1 VTYALFHEGKVPV
14 ADPTVLEERVSDASL
29 VLAVN
34 QYKELCCMQ
43 LTGVSLTS
51 PMLIMQC
58 TEWAAERAK
67 RIVDFIKASLEEDSN
82 ERAKGNIPKGFAES
96 IQKSNIKSNLMG
108 AEVIEKI
115 SEVAMDFE
123 IESESE
129 NENAIVKIDEKTVSS
144 NNWGDSD
151 ENSSAASSNDDEEM
165 PTRKHQKS
173 HQVETVKISSGD
185 SSEEEEVV
193 VLK

>member
-58 TEWAAERAK
+58 TEWATERAK
-67 RIVDFIKASLEEDSN
+67 RIVDFIKVSLEEDSK
-82 ERAKGNIPKGFAES
+82 ERAKGNISKGFAES
-96 IQKSNIKSNLMG
+96 IQKSNVKSNLMG
-108 AEVIEKI
+108 AESIEK
-115 SEVAMDFE
+115 SRDEVAMDFE

-129 NENAIVKIDEKTVSS
+129 NENTCKNCFIKQL
-144 NNWGDSD
+144 G
-151 ENSSAASSNDDEEM
+151 
-165 PTRKHQKS
+165 RF
-173 HQVETVKISSGD
+173 
-185 SSEEEEVV
+185 
-193 VLK
+193 